1 MKKEDRC
8 KVNEVYVCGF
18 VPNHMLPNKCAILLD
33 PFLQILVEEIEDLFV
48 NGKEI
53 YPIHVH
59 AYSICYMERSIRKW
73 VLWILF
79 YNIKFKSIYLPK
91 Y

>member
-1 MKKEDRC
+1 
-8 KVNEVYVCGF
+8 
-18 VPNHMLPNKCAILLD
+18 MLPNKCAISLD

-59 AYSICYMERSIRKW
+59 AYSIWAGIEVEYAGQVGKLIQGGMRPCRRCNLVGKLRRYNME
-73 VLWILF
+73 LT
-79 YNIKFKSIYLPK
+79 
-91 Y
+91 

>member
-1 MKKEDRC
+1 MSIATMKKEDRC
-8 KVNEVYVCGF
+8 KVDEVYVSGF
-18 VPNHMLPNKCAILLD
+18 VPNHMLPNKFAISLD

-59 AYSICYMERSIRKW
+59 AYSICWY
-73 VLWILF
+73 
-79 YNIKFKSIYLPK
+79 
-91 Y
+91 